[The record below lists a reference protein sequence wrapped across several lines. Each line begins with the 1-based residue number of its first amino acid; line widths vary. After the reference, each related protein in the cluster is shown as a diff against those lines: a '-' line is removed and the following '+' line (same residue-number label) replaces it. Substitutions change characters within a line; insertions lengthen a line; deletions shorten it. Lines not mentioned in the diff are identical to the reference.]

1 MGSATRRLTHA
12 LFIVPQAHVRF
23 DRRFQTE
30 MYELFHVRPLARWGH
45 LICTPIIVVALLA
58 ALAALGPIFPHGSV
72 TTSGLVF
79 ADGALLVDGA
89 LLGALAIIAWS
100 FYVDR
105 IAAIVMIPLAI
116 AAALG
121 ARELAAALGDHA
133 LIGSLAI
140 AYAGGLL
147 QAISHASEPIPP
159 PWTGSHAFVPLGTF
173 LRTAPP
179 SRMLGL
185 ALLSP
190 TVFTLLEVW
199 ASPRVWVLEVLHLM
213 MRAGYRPELRTQL
226 DARIDEMLADA
237 RTGWAQPE
245 LATPA
250 PRAAAT

>member
-45 LICTPIIVVALLA
+45 LICTPIIVIALLA
-58 ALAALGPIFPHGSV
+58 ALAALGPLTAAGPLAI
-72 TTSGLVF
+72 
-79 ADGALLVDGA
+79 DGALI
-89 LLGALAIIAWS
+89 GALAIVAWS

-105 IAAIVMIPLAI
+105 VAALVMIPLAL

-121 ARELAAALGDHA
+121 ARELASALGAHA
-133 LIGSLAI
+133 VPYALAL
-140 AYAGGLL
+140 AWAGGLL

-237 RTGWAQPE
+237 RTGWAQPD
-245 LATPA
+245 LAAPA
-250 PRAAAT
+250 P

>member
-30 MYELFHVRPLARWGH
+30 MYELFHVRALARWGH

-58 ALAALGPIFPHGSV
+58 ALVALGPLTAAGPFTI
-72 TTSGLVF
+72 
-79 ADGALLVDGA
+79 DGA
-89 LLGALAIIAWS
+89 LLGALAIVAWS

-105 IAAIVMIPLAI
+105 TAALVMIPLAI
-116 AAALG
+116 AAMLG

-133 LIGSLAI
+133 LLCSLAL
-140 AYAGGLL
+140 AWAGGLL

-159 PWTGSHAFVPLGTF
+159 PWTGSHAFVPLGTW

-190 TVFTLLEVW
+190 SVFTLLEVW
-199 ASPRVWVLEVLHLM
+199 ASPRVWVLEILHLM
-213 MRAGYRPELRTQL
+213 MRAGYRPNLRANL
-226 DARIDEMLADA
+226 DSRVNEMLADA
-237 RTGWAQPE
+237 RTGWTQPE
-245 LATPA
+245 LS
-250 PRAAAT
+250 AAGT

>member
-1 MGSATRRLTHA
+1 MGSETRRLTHA

-30 MYELFHVRPLARWGH
+30 MFELFHVRALARWGH
-45 LICTPIIVVALLA
+45 LVCTPIIVVALLA
-58 ALAALGPIFPHGSV
+58 ALAALGPFTAAGPLAI
-72 TTSGLVF
+72 
-79 ADGALLVDGA
+79 DGA
-89 LLGALAIIAWS
+89 LLGALAIVAWS

-105 IAAIVMIPLAI
+105 RAALVMIPLAI
-116 AAALG
+116 ASALG
-121 ARELAAALGDHA
+121 ARELASALGAHA
-133 LIGSLAI
+133 LLYSLAL
-140 AYAGGLL
+140 AWAGGLL

-213 MRAGYRPELRTQL
+213 MRAGYRPALRAEL
-226 DARIDEMLADA
+226 DARVEEMLADA

-245 LATPA
+245 LATPV